1 MGDNEDFLVDSKS
14 MKNVEANHLRG
25 RYNHSFKCG
34 TLFNK
39 FGNLIELLG
48 WLKWKEC
55 TTSNIGVSI
64 ISLHDTPRLDG
75 RQCRNILIT

>member
-25 RYNHSFKCG
+25 MYNHSFKCG

-55 TTSNIGVSI
+55 TTSNLGVSI